1 MYIPRPAKNTL
12 QIESGDHGDGT
23 CTFEGQVP
31 FEYEI
36 TGRYSETYSRFT
48 QWVCPAC
55 GTACD
60 ILEELPYRED

>member
-1 MYIPRPAKNTL
+1 MYIPRPSKNTT
-12 QIESGDHGDGT
+12 QIEAGDHGDGT

-36 TGRYSETYSRFT
+36 VSRMSETYSRIST
-48 QWVCPAC
+48 WTCPAC

-60 ILEELPYRED
+60 IQEELPYQED